1 MTLKQMVARI
11 MRALPHTMPGSIG
24 ELDVINILNE
34 AQLNI
39 ASMTG
44 KTKEESV
51 TLDGDDDT
59 IPMPSDS
66 LKIVTVYWGAD
77 KTELASA
84 IGDVPSKE
92 VTGDPT
98 RYYTYQGNLIVR
110 PTPASETTYYVV
122 YIPKPVDLADDADT
136 AFLPG
141 SEEYLISY
149 VLYRIHL
156 EANSPQF
163 QIWDMERMRALAMF
177 KETMDQDYDTPFR
190 ILPQW

>member
-1 MTLKQMVARI
+1 

-24 ELDVINILNE
+24 ELDIINMLNE

-39 ASMTG
+39 ASMTN
-44 KTKEESV
+44 KTKEEEV
-51 TLDGDDDT
+51 TLVADDDT
-59 IPMPSDS
+59 IPIPDDS
-66 LKIVTVYWGAD
+66 LKIVTVFWGDD

-84 IGDVPSKE
+84 IGDVPSE
-92 VTGDPT
+92 EDSDDPT
-98 RYYTYQGNLIVR
+98 RYYTYQGDLIVR

-122 YIPKPVDLADDADT
+122 YIPKPIDLADDADT

-149 VLYRIHL
+149 VLYRVHL

-163 QIWDMERMRALAMF
+163 QLWDMERMRALSMF